1 LIEQALRMPLLVLL
15 ILLFLVD
22 LLVGADVAFH
32 VVQLASGALLR
43 LRQSYVCDWL
53 WFLRWAPAAS
63 RSLIYTLKTAKLI
76 IIIIIDF

>member
-1 LIEQALRMPLLVLL
+1 MPLLVLL

-43 LRQSYVCDWL
+43 LMQSYVCEAESCR
-53 WFLRWAPAAS
+53 FRGS
-63 RSLIYTLKTAKLI
+63 
-76 IIIIIDF
+76 